1 MKPLIWS
8 AIIFA
13 LTLCGICLGT
23 LLRRTSLAPA
33 LWQILPGKT
42 SMSDSAANKDPHA
55 RNSVTRFLSA
65 VFPVLCLFDFSI
77 TSAHA
82 QAGADEPFG
91 LSTVSVAEAAMA
103 ATWKELLVE
112 INNDLSIVAKCR
124 EQFQSC
130 SSPAAVTFATIAK
143 EGDRYEGLARIGHLN
158 RAANFAI
165 RTLDSAHADDE
176 WRSPLAILSRGIGD
190 CKHHA
195 LLKYAMLR
203 EIGVSPDAL
212 KIIVVEVRSTHQLHA
227 ILAVRA
233 EKGGWL
239 VLDNRTLVL
248 VESSMALNYYDPLY
262 ELDQNGVREFAL
274 PSRPPQVAQSL
285 RATQTR

>member
-13 LTLCGICLGT
+13 LTLCGIYLGT

-33 LWQILPGKT
+33 VWQILPGKT
-42 SMSDSAANKDPHA
+42 SMS
-55 RNSVTRFLSA
+55 
-65 VFPVLCLFDFSI
+65 
-77 TSAHA
+77 
-82 QAGADEPFG
+82 
-91 LSTVSVAEAAMA
+91 VAETAMA

-112 INNDLSIVAKCR
+112 INNDLSIIAKCR
-124 EQFQSC
+124 EHFQSC
-130 SSPAAVTFATIAK
+130 SSPAAFTFATIAK
-143 EGDRYEGLARIGHLN
+143 EGDRYEGMARIGHLN

-195 LLKYAMLR
+195 LLKYAIFR

-248 VESSMALNYYDPLY
+248 VESSIALNYYDPLY
-262 ELDQNGVREFAL
+262 ERDQNGVPGIRVAL
-274 PSRPPQVAQSL
+274 APAPSSSVAAGYSNSLEKRSYGSALLSVCRLSRP
-285 RATQTR
+285 